1 MGFDFTSIMDR
12 AGHDAI
18 AVDAIGSGG
27 MAPGAPEAGFDVIPM
42 WVADMNFPTCPAVT
56 RAIVE
61 RAQHP
66 AFGYYAP
73 SKAFY
78 RAVIDW
84 QRERNGARGL
94 EAHHIGYE
102 NGVLGGVVSALR
114 PPRATT
120 TA

>member
-27 MAPGAPEAGFDVIPM
+27 MAPGAPGASFDVI
-42 WVADMNFPTCPAVT
+42 PTCPAVT

-78 RAVIDW
+78 RVVIDW

-102 NGVLGGVVSALR
+102 NGVLGGVVSAPR

>member
-27 MAPGAPEAGFDVIPM
+27 MAPGAPGASFDVIPM

-61 RAQHP
+61 RAQHL

-78 RAVIDW
+78 RVVIDW

-102 NGVLGGVVSALR
+102 NGVLGGVVSAPR